1 MKNRENN
8 GCKKCKIIGEQKYKG
23 NDQCKN
29 KRKKS
34 RDNPALTPLLSSL
47 DSVASAGS
55 TSAFSPAVSLSRW
68 YWLCFYLHCLCPHLR
83 HVSLAISLALALP
96 VLLFSWPST
105 TIFWYVSD
113 NDPRSH
119 RQFPAKGHLR
129 FLQILWLPHH
139 SWVQWGNIW
148 NFSRVLS
155 KCTIIVSFV
164 NWKKRENPVPLPR
177 WSLGPFSTTL
187 LVCPSPS

>member
-1 MKNRENN
+1 MERTNA
-8 GCKKCKIIGEQKYKG
+8 KIR
-23 NDQCKN
+23 
-29 KRKKS
+29 RKKS

-55 TSAFSPAVSLSRW
+55 TSAFSPAVSLSRSVC
-68 YWLCFYLHCLCPHLR
+68 LCFYHHCLYLHLGN
-83 HVSLAISLALALP
+83 VSLAISLAFKVALP
-96 VLLFSWPST
+96 MLLVFWPPS

-129 FLQILWLPHH
+129 FLQILWLPHN

-148 NFSRVLS
+148 NSPRVLS
-155 KCTIIVSFV
+155 KCTIILSFV
-164 NWKKRENPVPLPR
+164 NWKKKENPVSLLR

>member
-1 MKNRENN
+1 MNKKKKKRTIAKNR
-8 GCKKCKIIGEQKYKG
+8 KKIQGQPCSDSPPLLTWLGRLRWKYFRLLPCSLSFKVV
-23 NDQCKN
+23 
-29 KRKKS
+29 
-34 RDNPALTPLLSSL
+34 LTVFLSSL
-47 DSVASAGS
+47 
-55 TSAFSPAVSLSRW
+55 SLSSSW
-68 YWLCFYLHCLCPHLR
+68 TCFPGHLFSFQGGIAS
-83 HVSLAISLALALP
+83 VI
-96 VLLFSWPST
+96 FSWPSS

-113 NDPRSH
+113 NDPCSH

-139 SWVQWGNIW
+139 SWMQWGNIW

-164 NWKKRENPVPLPR
+164 NWKKRESPVSLPR

-187 LVCPSPS
+187 LACPSPS